1 MDWTNIESGW
11 KEYQVNA
18 KNRWTKLT
26 NELLEATN
34 GKRESLAA
42 KVQETYGLT
51 REAAEQQVADW
62 QSRQEVKPALVAAA
76 PK

>member
-42 KVQETYGLT
+42 RVQETYGLT
-51 REAAEQQVADW
+51 MEAAEQQVADW

>member
-11 KEYQVNA
+11 KEYSVNA
-18 KNRWTKLT
+18 KNRWNKLT

-34 GKRESLAA
+34 GKREHLAA
-42 KVQETYGLT
+42 KVQEMYGLT
-51 REAAEQQVADW
+51 KEAAEQQIADW
-62 QSRQEVKPALVAAA
+62 QSRQEVKHAPAADA